1 MSEKGV
7 TLRLTKFEPL
17 FTTHGATTQQIT
29 GLIFNHLRQLIYE
42 LHHVHVRISSFI
54 LLWFWSPEAGISDDV
69 FAVDKELQLNKIRY
83 Q

>member
-7 TLRLTKFEPL
+7 TFRLTKFESL
-17 FTTHGATTQQIT
+17 FTTHGATMQPIT
-29 GLIFNHLRQLIYE
+29 GLIFNHLRQLYE

-69 FAVDKELQLNKIRY
+69 FAVDKELQLNEIRY